1 MRDFDFSPLYRS
13 TIGFDRLARLLDTR
27 ASVDTSENSYPPY
40 NIERLD
46 ENDYRITM
54 AVAGFD
60 QSEINIEAKENT
72 LTISGLKAPQKEE
85 TQYLHRGIGARS
97 FDRRF
102 ELADHVIVTG
112 AALKNGLLHVEL
124 ERQIPEEKKPRRIE
138 IGAGADKTR
147 TLAPK
152 ARTGEPAAA

>member
-13 TIGFDRLARLLDTR
+13 TIGFDRLARLLDTS
-27 ASVDTSENSYPPY
+27 ASVDTGASSYPPY

-60 QSEINIEAKENT
+60 QSEINIEIKENA
-72 LTISGLKAPQKEE
+72 LTISGLKTPQKEE
-85 TQYLHRGIGARS
+85 TRYLHRGIGARS

-102 ELADHVIVTG
+102 ELADDVFVTG
-112 AALKNGLLHVEL
+112 AALENGLLHVDL

-138 IGAGADKTR
+138 IGTAAG
-147 TLAPK
+147 K
-152 ARTGEPAAA
+152 ARALTGEPAAA